1 MPLLYLDTEWFNSA
15 YLLYSNSQ
23 KIVKNNSMRALSV
36 ALANAVLVSMWLN
49 LADSVSGGRP
59 CCSYAHVSSAASR
72 QALRVPEST
81 SSPARRL
88 CLRGGSADPQVIVY
102 MEGTPETPASDEGRD
117 LLSIL
122 HKHQIEF
129 VARDVGADRLLR
141 ETVARSVDWKTFPQV
156 HCNGRLLG
164 DVHIVKEL
172 AAAGELQSELGAF
185 QCMPPPVDA
194 DPAAHT
200 GTVSC

>member
-1 MPLLYLDTEWFNSA
+1 M
-15 YLLYSNSQ
+15 
-23 KIVKNNSMRALSV
+23 
-36 ALANAVLVSMWLN
+36 
-49 LADSVSGGRP
+49 
-59 CCSYAHVSSAASR
+59 
-72 QALRVPEST
+72 
-81 SSPARRL
+81 
-88 CLRGGSADPQVIVY
+88 IVY